1 MALIRRAGE
10 PRTRPLSGSGHSKSL
25 ESILASQAEGCN
37 RLSVR
42 MLTIRP
48 GGRTARG
55 DSPGERVFHVT
66 AGTPSCMDGDGFV
79 HGLQPGDT
87 VIVRPHERFHL
98 QNEDRDGEVR
108 VLLAS
113 EPR

>member
-1 MALIRRAGE
+1 MAMVRRAGE
-10 PRTRPLSGSGHSKSL
+10 PRRRSLSGSGHSKAL

-48 GGRTARG
+48 GGRTAREE
-55 DSPGERVFHVT
+55 SPGERVFHIT
-66 AGTPSCMDGDGFV
+66 SGRPSCMDGDGFL
-79 HGLQPGDT
+79 HSLQPGDT

-98 QNEDRDGEVR
+98 INEENGGEAR

>member
-1 MALIRRAGE
+1 MALIRKAGE
-10 PRTRPLSGSGHSKSL
+10 PRRRTPSGGGHSRAL

-42 MLTIRP
+42 MLTIAP
-48 GGRTARG
+48 GGRTARQE
-55 DSPGERVFHVT
+55 SPGERVFHVT
-66 AGTPSCMDGDGFV
+66 AGSPVCMDGDGFL
-79 HGLQPGDT
+79 HALQPGDT

-98 QNEDRDGEVR
+98 QNDDTGAEARI
-108 VLLAS
+108 LLAS